1 MTRAREGEEGR
12 HKYCNL
18 GVQEPIPVGDGLASI
33 CGKDCLPTCCVNKNQ
48 LNSVY
53 LLTALWKHYCPCG
66 TLRERTHPY
75 LEQHPMSLGLL
86 LLIHKRIVLIRPS
99 FSESNGRGK
108 LAAATPLG
116 RQAGRLPRIPLC
128 PPAVLFSVLSLS
140 LTIFPELAFS
150 FCC

>member
-1 MTRAREGEEGR
+1 MIRCPGQVKGKKGR

-18 GVQEPIPVGDGLASI
+18 GAQEPTPIGNGLASV
-33 CGKDCLPTCCVNKNQ
+33 CGKDFLPICCANKNQ

-66 TLRERTHPY
+66 ALRERTHPY

-86 LLIHKRIVLIRPS
+86 LLIHIRIVLIRPS

-108 LAAATPLG
+108 LASATPLG

-128 PPAVLFSVLSLS
+128 TPVVLACFLFYLG
-140 LTIFPELAFS
+140 A
-150 FCC
+150 